1 MAQKGFILHTH
12 GKGSSP
18 LSAIIFKN
26 SPSGWSS
33 VKMTKKK
40 KKHCQALKREKEQ
53 NYRSLKFN
61 SWVKG
66 QGKWR
71 QEGVEINSSSNF
83 L

>member
-40 KKHCQALKREKEQ
+40 KKALSSPK
-53 NYRSLKFN
+53 
-61 SWVKG
+61 KG
-66 QGKWR
+66 ER
-71 QEGVEINSSSNF
+71 TE